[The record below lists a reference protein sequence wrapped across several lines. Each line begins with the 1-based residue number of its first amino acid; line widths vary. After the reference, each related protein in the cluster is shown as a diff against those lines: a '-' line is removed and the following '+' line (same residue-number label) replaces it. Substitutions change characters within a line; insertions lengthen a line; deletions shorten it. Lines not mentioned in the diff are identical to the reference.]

1 MIYVYRVEIETDKE
15 SGDIVA
21 SLPKLNY
28 TADFG
33 SSIEEAIERLRELAT
48 GFIETLIEEG
58 ETIPCSDE
66 LIGNDLYLSLEIKKN
81 VDLLHKI
88 IVRQAGIKIKNFNEL

>member
-1 MIYVYRVEIETDKE
+1 MVYVYRVEIETDKE
-15 SGDIVA
+15 TGDIVA

-33 SSIEEAIERLRELAT
+33 ASIEEAIERLRELAT

-58 ETIPCSDE
+58 ESIPCSDE
-66 LIGNDLYLSLEIKKN
+66 LIGNDLYLSLETEKKAE
-81 VDLLHKI
+81 V
-88 IVRQAGIKIKNFNEL
+88 V